1 MGQQGNLTS
10 TMLMFAFIAV
20 FMYFFIMRPQNKKR
34 QQHEAM
40 LASISR
46 GSEVITAGGFFG
58 TVREV
63 LDDSYIIELADG
75 VKVRILKSSISVKRN
90 EGEKSGEPKKVKKK
104 KKKIRD
110 AGSAETAGESQ
121 AETIEAAASDVE
133 AAEYQPA
140 VTEAAEAAPAPAEEE
155 NNEEKA

>member
-20 FMYFFIMRPQNKKR
+20 FMYFFIMRPQKKKQ
-34 QQHEAM
+34 QQHAAM

-75 VKVRILKSSISVKRN
+75 VKVRILKSSISVKT
-90 EGEKSGEPKKVKKK
+90 EGEKSGEPKKAKKK
-104 KKKIRD
+104 KKKVRD
-110 AGSAETAGESQ
+110 AGAADTAGEAQ
-121 AETIEAAASDVE
+121 AETIEAPDTEVAV
-133 AAEYQPA
+133 AE
-140 VTEAAEAAPAPAEEE
+140 TAEAASAPAEEE